1 MIVTTR
7 ILFYITD
14 FNSWKASNAA
24 TGDEVSNLYLK
35 NNNNKQTKSKKQ
47 KKKKRK
53 KPHLWELWLFSEPS
67 SSTYSETFCY
77 NLISCAHLKS

>member
-47 KKKKRK
+47 KKKRK
-53 KPHLWELWLFSEPS
+53 KKTS
-67 SSTYSETFCY
+67 SLRTVAFFR
-77 NLISCAHLKS
+77 AFQ